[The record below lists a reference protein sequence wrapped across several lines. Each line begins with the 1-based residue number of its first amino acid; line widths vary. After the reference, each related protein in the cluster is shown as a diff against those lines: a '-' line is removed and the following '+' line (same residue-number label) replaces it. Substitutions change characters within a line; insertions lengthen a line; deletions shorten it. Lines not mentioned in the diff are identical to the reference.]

1 MKARPPAMPQNG
13 RSGSPGI
20 TPRTAMKPDVTN
32 RASGL
37 PRSWLCVSAERLP
50 SPEARLTMR
59 PAAVEMRSAGIW
71 LTRPSPMESSV
82 NVCAASAGPIP
93 CCATPMMSPPTML
106 MPVMTRPAMA
116 SPRTNFEA
124 PSMAP

>member
-1 MKARPPAMPQNG
+1 MNPP
-13 RSGSPGI
+13 
-20 TPRTAMKPDVTN
+20 VTK

-37 PRSWLCVSAERLP
+37 PRSCAFVSAERLP

-59 PAAVEMRSAGIW
+59 PAAVEMSRAGIW
-71 LTRPSPMESSV
+71 LTRPSPMERSV
-82 NVCAASAGPIP
+82 NVCAASPGLIP
-93 CCATPMMSPPTML
+93 YCATPMMSPPTML
-106 MPVMTRPAMA
+106 MAVMTSPAMA